1 MLNSPKNCGGV
12 CVDGFTLLY
21 NEQDRGTVAMQ
32 HVTTLDVARAI
43 ASCAAMRAAARLAE
57 GLHEAAEIER
67 KDSMDE
73 LFGKL
78 RKFAE
83 RK

>member
-1 MLNSPKNCGGV
+1 
-12 CVDGFTLLY
+12 
-21 NEQDRGTVAMQ
+21 MQ

-73 LFGKL
+73 LFGNL
-78 RKFAE
+78 CKFAE
-83 RK
+83 RT